1 MALLGKLGHVVL
13 SLFNMLFD
21 LFGLLTKSLIM
32 SVSLFSKNKFTIFW
46 NLFIRQLYNTGLK
59 ATYINTIIAILIGVL
74 MMSLTYSILGENT
87 RFIDYYAKLFVLVII
102 REIGPLI
109 SGIILIARSANA
121 VTAEMGYLKQH
132 NQLEVLN
139 AIKISPVFLLLLP
152 VFYAFP
158 LSLLLMFFYFDL
170 VCIFSSWVIMYLLQ
184 TDTVSLNYFLLTILE
199 QISFNE
205 VIISASKAL
214 IAGLFIGLTC
224 IYYGAS
230 VKPKFAS
237 ISRSISTSTTSQLII
252 LFTVNILLSV
262 VAYR

>member
-1 MALLGKLGHVVL
+1 MVLLGKLGHIII
-13 SLFNMLFD
+13 SLFGMLLD
-21 LFGLLTKSLIM
+21 LFGLLTRSIII
-32 SVSLFSKNKFTIFW
+32 SSSLFSINKFSIFW
-46 NLFIRQLYNTGLK
+46 DLFIRQIYNTGLK
-59 ATYINTIIAILIGVL
+59 ATYINTVIAILIGIL

-87 RFIDYYAKLFVLVII
+87 RFIDYYAKLFVLVIV

-121 VTAEMGYLKQH
+121 VTAEIGYLKQH
-132 NQLEVLN
+132 NQLEVLS
-139 AIKISPVFLLLLP
+139 AIKIPAVFLLLLP

-170 VCIFSSWVIMYLLQ
+170 VCIFSSWVLMSLLQ
-184 TDTVSLNYFLLTILE
+184 NDSVTLLYFLQTILE
-199 QISFNE
+199 QISLNE

-252 LFTVNILLSV
+252 LFTVNIVLSV

>member
-1 MALLGKLGHVVL
+1 MVLLGKLGHIVF
-13 SLFNMLFD
+13 SLFGMLFD
-21 LFGLLTKSLIM
+21 LFGLLTKSITM
-32 SVSLFSKNKFTIFW
+32 SLHLFSINKFSIFW
-46 NLFIRQLYNTGLK
+46 QLFIRQLYNTGLK
-59 ATYINTIIAILIGVL
+59 ATYINTVIAILIGVL
-74 MMSLTYSILGENT
+74 MMSLTYSILGDNN

-102 REIGPLI
+102 REVGPLI

-121 VTAEMGYLKQH
+121 VTAELGYLKQH
-132 NQLEVLN
+132 NQLEVLK

-170 VCIFSSWVIMYLLQ
+170 VCVFSSWLLMSVLQ
-184 TDTVSLNYFLLTILE
+184 SDSISLHDFLEIILE
-199 QISFNE
+199 QISLNE
-205 VIISASKAL
+205 VIISASKAY

-230 VKPKFAS
+230 VEPKFAS

-262 VAYR
+262 IAYR